1 MIKTLVFFLLF
12 ASICNV
18 MSKYYHQASHKG
30 SKPTTRIQIW
40 SIFTAII
47 LLTVFFLAIIIR
59 IPSNWPGS
67 GWVNKFYPHL
77 GLDLQG
83 GTHLVYEANTKDL
96 VDSEKAS
103 AVDGVR
109 EVIERRVNAYGVS
122 EPLVQT
128 TRQGSSYRVI
138 VELAGVTDVNEAIK
152 LIGQTPLLEFKEID
166 PIAPPTT
173 NASST
178 KAIDA
183 YNVAQRTKAEDT
195 LKKVEAGGDFAA
207 LAKELSEDPG
217 SKDNGGD
224 LGFMTKGKFVPAF
237 EAVIFDQLKDGQLD
251 QEVVTTPFGYH
262 IIKRVASRTNDKG
275 ELEVQASHILFQI
288 KTIDQNNEVNWKAT
302 GLTGKQLKKAN
313 VTFDGQ
319 TNEPQVNLIFNDEG
333 AKLFAAITKAN
344 VGKQV
349 AIFLDGEIISAPTVQ
364 AEITGGTA
372 VITGDF
378 KIAESKLL
386 AQRLNAGALP
396 VAINLLSQ
404 QTIGP
409 TLGKVSLERSL
420 LAGLIGLILV
430 AIFMLIYYRLL
441 GLVAV
446 IALCFYTVINYGLF
460 IMIPVTLTTAGIAGF
475 ILSIGMAVDANI
487 LIFERTKEEL
497 RAGENLTSA
506 IEKGFSRAWL
516 SIRDSNISSLITTAV
531 LFWFGSSIIKGFALT
546 LGLGILTSMFTSI
559 FVSRNLLQLIAP
571 GAWLG
576 HKLGL
581 FGVKQ
586 KKQ

>member
-1 MIKTLVFFLLF
+1 
-12 ASICNV
+12 
-18 MSKYYHQASHKG
+18 MSKYYHQASNRG
-30 SKPTTRIQIW
+30 PKPTTRTQIW
-40 SIFTAII
+40 SIFAGII
-47 LLTVFFLAIIIR
+47 VLTLFFLAVSIH
-59 IPSNWPGS
+59 IPANWPGS

-83 GTHLVYEANTKDL
+83 GTHLVYEADTSNLT
-96 VDSEKAS
+96 DSEKAS

-109 EVIERRVNAYGVS
+109 EVIERRINAYGVT

-138 VELAGVTDVNEAIK
+138 VELAGVTNVNDAIK

-166 PIAPPTT
+166 PTAKPTD

-178 KAIDA
+178 KAIDT
-183 YNVAQRTKAEDT
+183 YNAAQKKKAEDT
-195 LKKVEAGGDFAA
+195 LKKIKAGGDFAA
-207 LAKELSEDPG
+207 LAKQLSEDPG

-224 LGFMTKGKFVPAF
+224 LGFTTKGKFVPVF
-237 EAVIFDQLKDGQLD
+237 DDVIFGKLKDGQLD
-251 QEVVTTPFGYH
+251 PEVVTSPFGYH

-288 KTIDQNNEVNWKAT
+288 KTIDNNNQVNWKST
-302 GLTGKQLKKAN
+302 GLTGKQLKKAQ
-313 VTFDGQ
+313 VTFAGQ

-333 AKLFAAITKAN
+333 TKLFAAITKAN

-349 AIFLDGEIISAPTVQ
+349 AIFLDGQIISAPTVQ
-364 AEITGGTA
+364 TEITGGTA
-372 VITGDF
+372 VITGNF
-378 KIAESKLL
+378 SLSESKLL

-430 AIFMLIYYRLL
+430 ALFMLIYYRVL
-441 GLVAV
+441 GLIAV
-446 IALCFYTVINYGLF
+446 IALCFYTIINYGLF

-475 ILSIGMAVDANI
+475 ILSIGMAVDANV

-497 RAGENLTSA
+497 RAGEHLDSA

-516 SIRDSNISSLITTAV
+516 SIRDSNISSLITTAI

-546 LGLGILTSMFTSI
+546 LGLGILVSMFTSI
-559 FVSRNLLQLIAP
+559 FVSRNLIQLIAP

-576 HKLGL
+576 DKLAL

-586 KKQ
+586 PKN